1 MIRVGF
7 VLVCDE
13 GWLGGINYFKNLL
26 NAIHSLPDRK
36 IEPVII
42 TGRNADP
49 TLRNN
54 FHDVEIVQTGLVE
67 FRNIRW
73 IVRQGYKYLFS
84 YDRFLEELLIQNDI
98 SVLSHSGCIGAN
110 AKIPTIGWIPDFQH
124 LRLPEFFSKKEVE
137 FRNKELSKL
146 CQLCSCVLLSSYS
159 AQKDLADFAPS
170 SISKSK
176 VLQFVAGLSEV
187 TNIPG
192 IESLE
197 KRYEFSG
204 PYFHLPNQFWAHKN
218 HRVVIDALRILK
230 SNGRKALVLATGNPH
245 DRRQPDYFDS
255 LIDYAKECDVLDC
268 FKVLGVVPYTD
279 LVALMQNSISLI
291 NPSLFEGWSTT
302 VEEAKSTGKRIIL
315 SDISVHREQDP
326 RGGVF
331 FDPGN
336 PNELAKAIWSLSS
349 SRDYDAERKLAEMA
363 REALPER
370 RNKFAKEFE
379 GIVLSLVG

>member
-42 TGRNADP
+42 TGHNADP

-54 FHDVEIVQTGLVE
+54 FPDVEIVQTGLVE
-67 FRNIRW
+67 FRKIRW

-98 SVLSHSGCIGAN
+98 SVLSHSGCIGTN

-137 FRNKELSKL
+137 FRNNELAKL

-197 KRYEFSG
+197 KRYKFSG
-204 PYFHLPNQFWAHKN
+204 PYFHIPNQFWIHKN

-230 SNGRKALVLATGNPH
+230 SNGRKVLVLATGNPH

-255 LIDYAKECDVLDC
+255 LIDYAKESNVLDC
-268 FKVLGVVPYTD
+268 FKVLGVVPYSD
-279 LVALMQNSISLI
+279 LVALMQNSVSLI

-315 SDISVHREQDP
+315 SDIPVHREQDP

-336 PNELAKAIWSLSS
+336 PNELAEAIWSLSS
-349 SRDYDAERKLAEMA
+349 SRDHDAELKLAEMA
-363 REALPER
+363 CEALPER